1 MKRSVESSV
10 GVTPCRWKHFL
21 LDNHLREKGTAGF
34 YLIGTIL
41 TLAKQRQGNGGDDSL
56 QASVNG
62 ETHLILKHQLR
73 ESCRGLDSIL
83 EWRLR
88 AT

>member
-56 QASVNG
+56 QASVKG
-62 ETHLILKHQLR
+62 ET
-73 ESCRGLDSIL
+73 SLDL
-83 EWRLR
+83 ETSVEGELPR
-88 AT
+88 T